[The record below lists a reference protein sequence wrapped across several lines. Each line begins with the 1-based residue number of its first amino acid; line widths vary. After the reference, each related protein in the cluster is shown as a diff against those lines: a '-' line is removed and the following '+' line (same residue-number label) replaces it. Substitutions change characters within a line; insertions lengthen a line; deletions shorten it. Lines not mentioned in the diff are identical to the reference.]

1 MEQGT
6 ASVIKVRP
14 AQLELAQPA
23 FQPQVVAS
31 ASNIFV
37 QKVLAQEYSKDRI
50 SWNMRSPS
58 QNLLCS
64 PLLFGVMRVK
74 LTCPY
79 KLARSQQIGP
89 LLGVYDTNVTIE
101 FRH

>member
-23 FQPQVVAS
+23 FQTQVVAS

-50 SWNMRSPS
+50 SWNMR
-58 QNLLCS
+58 
-64 PLLFGVMRVK
+64 
-74 LTCPY
+74 
-79 KLARSQQIGP
+79 
-89 LLGVYDTNVTIE
+89 
-101 FRH
+101 